1 MCSRTSIP
9 WIVIFGV
16 ESLVIT
22 LGNIITIIVFSKNR
36 SQLKRTCYLL
46 INLSVADLMV
56 GVGTI
61 EEMLTYSS
69 CSTSWADYIALNEF
83 FGCASISFLALIS
96 LERLYAIVW
105 PFRIWATSTRNYIC
119 SIGVAWI
126 FSGIFAA
133 VRVILNATA
142 SSTSISKSFFTWFPP
157 MYMLVCLI
165 TISCAYSVIWFCS
178 KKEDPRLPLDRQKRN
193 KELAKTLFIVTLL
206 SVITWLPFT
215 VAYTLRYTSKGYIF
229 NVARFLQL
237 ANSFINPIVYCLR
250 MPLFRTTLRTMFAK
264 KRTTALQVHIREHP
278 ACSENNAAVLLSIS
292 TLNVAT
298 NTYNTKHNLSHPV
311 ISSF

>member
-1 MCSRTSIP
+1 MCSSTSIP

-16 ESLVIT
+16 ESLVII
-22 LGNIITIIVFSKNR
+22 LGNIITIFVFSKNR

-61 EEMLTYSS
+61 EEMVSEIWKLTYSS

-83 FGCASISFLALIS
+83 FGCASITFLVFIS

-105 PFRIWATSTRNYIC
+105 PFRIRATSTRNYIC

-142 SSTSISKSFFTWFPP
+142 TSTLLSENIFKWFTSV
-157 MYMLVCLI
+157 YMLVCLI
-165 TISCAYSVIWFCS
+165 TISGAYSVIWFCS

-206 SVITWLPFT
+206 SLLTWLPFT
-215 VAYTLRYTSKGYIF
+215 AAYTLRYTSKD
-229 NVARFLQL
+229 
-237 ANSFINPIVYCLR
+237 
-250 MPLFRTTLRTMFAK
+250 
-264 KRTTALQVHIREHP
+264 
-278 ACSENNAAVLLSIS
+278 
-292 TLNVAT
+292 
-298 NTYNTKHNLSHPV
+298 
-311 ISSF
+311 

>member
-1 MCSRTSIP
+1 MCSSTSVP

-16 ESLVIT
+16 ESLVII
-22 LGNIITIIVFSKNR
+22 LGNIITIIVFSKSR

-56 GVGTI
+56 GIGNLKNVVKDI
-61 EEMLTYSS
+61 LKLTYSS
-69 CSTSWADYIALNEF
+69 CKTSWLDYIALKEF
-83 FGCASISFLALIS
+83 FGCASITFLALIS
-96 LERLYAIVW
+96 LERLFAIVW
-105 PFRIWATSTRNYIC
+105 PFRIRTISTRNYIC
-119 SIGVAWI
+119 SIGVAWV

-133 VRVILNATA
+133 SRVILKATSA
-142 SSTSISKSFFTWFPP
+142 TSTLTENLFSWFPSA
-157 MYMLVCLI
+157 YMLVCLI

-178 KKEDPRLPLDRQKRN
+178 KKEDPRLPVDRQKRN

-215 VAYTLRYTSKGYIF
+215 VTFTLRYNLKGYIF

-250 MPLFRTTLRTMFAK
+250 MPMFRTTLRTMFAK
-264 KRTTALQVHIREHP
+264 KRTTALHEHVCEHQT
-278 ACSENNAAVLLSIS
+278 CSENNAAVLLSFS

-298 NTYNTKHNLSHPV
+298 NSYNIKQY
-311 ISSF
+311 